1 MERRGPY
8 WLLEEVSRGEWGI
21 LHKARLESE
30 PDSPAVLLKSLHKTP
45 SQDWLR
51 AVKRLQKS
59 PCPYLRVAKQVLSD
73 EQGSYLVLDW
83 LEGPNLEK
91 MREEQADGRVGV
103 KLALQWLH
111 HCLQALHS
119 LHQQRLLH
127 GDVKPSNLILN
138 SSKEA
143 ILTDLGTLQS
153 LGGKLP
159 SAATEAYLIPA
170 EKEHNTVQRDL
181 YAAALT
187 FGALVSGRLCP
198 PPGEVPYRLSALDP
212 LIPEAVDQLI
222 TRVQGFGEPFESAES
237 MLNTVEALLGK
248 TRPSPLSP
256 AGTSP
261 PTRLVAL
268 PKAKAQLSWA
278 PLLLALLCFPGGLL
292 SAQVFKTPPPGL
304 PYTLEERTGISL
316 RNAEHKDKELWKPTI
331 LGRPVA
337 GFCGSDLAEGGE
349 SAELRAHWTTA
360 VLAEATFQD
369 RALQFEYRR
378 ELEDNCEV
386 WLVGSGG
393 ADKFLFRVTVQEKEL
408 FDTPAPVL
416 ARLWAGLMRDT
427 LTLLGSQ
434 SAPGQAQGVLLLRP
448 WRTRA
453 ETLAGGRALTPV
465 ERVSNLKKAF
475 ESLSPQEQEDLLSS
489 YDPQSQDKK
498 P

>member
-1 MERRGPY
+1 MERRDPY
-8 WLLEEVSRGEWGI
+8 LLLEEVSRGEWGI
-21 LHKARLESE
+21 LHKARLETE
-30 PDSPAVLLKSLHKTP
+30 PDSSVVLLKSLHKAP

-59 PCPYLRVAKQVLSD
+59 PCPFLRVPRQVLSD
-73 EQGSYLVLDW
+73 EQGWYLVLDW
-83 LEGPNLEK
+83 LEGPNLET
-91 MREEQADGRVGV
+91 MREEQADGRVGA

-143 ILTDLGTLQS
+143 ILSDLGTLQS
-153 LGGKLP
+153 LGGKVL

-170 EKEHNTVQRDL
+170 EEERNTAQRDL

-187 FGALVSGRLCP
+187 FGALVSGSLCP
-198 PPGEVPYRLSALDP
+198 PPGDTPYRLSALDP

-222 TRVQGFGEPFESAES
+222 TRVQGFGEPFSSAES
-237 MLNTVEALLGK
+237 MMKAVEELLGMA
-248 TRPSPLSP
+248 RPTLLSS

-268 PKAKAQLSWA
+268 PTAKATWSWA
-278 PLLLALLCFPGGLL
+278 PLLLALLCFPLGLL
-292 SAQVFKTPPPGL
+292 SAQLFKTPPSGV

-316 RNAEHKDKELWKPTI
+316 RKATHEKKELWKTTI

-337 GFCGSDLAEGGE
+337 AFCGPDLGEGGE
-349 SAELRAHWTTA
+349 SAELRAHWTSA
-360 VLAEATFQD
+360 VLAEAYFQN
-369 RALQFEYRR
+369 RALQFEFRR
-378 ELEDNCEV
+378 ELEDNCDV
-386 WLVGSGG
+386 WLVGSGL
-393 ADKFLFRVTVQEKEL
+393 AEKFLFRVTGQEKAL

-416 ARLWAGLMRDT
+416 ARLWTGLMRDT
-427 LTLLGSQ
+427 LTLMGAQ
-434 SAPGQAQGVLLLRP
+434 SAPGKAQGVLLLRP

-465 ERVSNLKKAF
+465 ERVSNLKEAF
-475 ESLSPQEQEDLLSS
+475 ESLSPEEQEDLLSS
-489 YDPQSQDKK
+489 YDPQSQDEK